1 MWPEEQLLLLCRSGA
16 PALFLPPHIGGVQ
29 GAPSNSLDALIL
41 LSEACVSSTFVFTQH
56 LGALKRLVHRDDS
69 PFINRRIKDYMSGK
83 RFASLGLSHL
93 HSAKKSMLNAK
104 FVPDGIEINGRIPWV
119 TGASKV
125 DDVYLGA
132 RLDNGQTVFA
142 ICPLKSSGTLSI
154 ETPNQIAALNETYTS
169 AIVFHRHFI
178 PAKHLVNVGE
188 DSRFGLSTGGKTGCA
203 LALGLAKSALEKLKK
218 ASKALADDT
227 LLSVCAAFEKKWNA
241 LRTRLLLSAT
251 DVIHLRVLC
260 NDTALQLSQSLL
272 TVQRGAGFQEGMHAQ
287 MLCRQALF
295 FLVWSIPQETRYQQ
309 LSTWSSAT

>member
-1 MWPEEQLLLLCRSGA
+1 MTVNLPSTHQLLDGSIDLICRDLSAMTSALYEAQMWPEEQLLLLCRSGA

-125 DDVYLGA
+125 DDV
-132 RLDNGQTVFA
+132 
-142 ICPLKSSGTLSI
+142 
-154 ETPNQIAALNETYTS
+154 
-169 AIVFHRHFI
+169 
-178 PAKHLVNVGE
+178 
-188 DSRFGLSTGGKTGCA
+188 
-203 LALGLAKSALEKLKK
+203 
-218 ASKALADDT
+218 
-227 LLSVCAAFEKKWNA
+227 
-241 LRTRLLLSAT
+241 
-251 DVIHLRVLC
+251 
-260 NDTALQLSQSLL
+260 
-272 TVQRGAGFQEGMHAQ
+272 
-287 MLCRQALF
+287 
-295 FLVWSIPQETRYQQ
+295 
-309 LSTWSSAT
+309 